1 VVEWISAWP
10 PAIWLQQ
17 STTAYLLVNAAHI
30 LGIGL
35 LVGAIL
41 PLDLRLM
48 GCFRHAPLDVLGPFL
63 RRSAA
68 VGLAIAITTGLTLFS
83 VDPAGYLANDAFVWK
98 VVLLAMALCN
108 IAYQYLRR
116 KDRHVPKTTISSRV
130 VAGISF
136 GLWLGVLIA
145 GRWIGFV

>member
-1 VVEWISAWP
+1 M
-10 PAIWLQQ
+10 WLQQ

-48 GCFRHAPLDVLGPFL
+48 GVFRRTPVEVLGPFL

-68 VGLAIAITTGLTLFS
+68 TGLGLAIFSGLWLFS

-98 VVLLAMALCN
+98 LVLLATALGN
-108 IAYQYLRR
+108 IVYQYLKSDARGL
-116 KDRHVPKTTISSRV
+116 PAATLTTRV

-136 GLWLGVLIA
+136 CLWLAVLIA

>member
-1 VVEWISAWP
+1 VVEWISGWP

-35 LVGAIL
+35 LLGAIL
-41 PLDLRLM
+41 PLDLRVM
-48 GCFRHAPLDVLGPFL
+48 GCFRHARLDVLGPFL
-63 RRSAA
+63 RGSAA
-68 VGLAIAITTGLTLFS
+68 VGLAIAITTGLSLFS
-83 VDPAGYLANDAFVWK
+83 VDPAGYLANHAFVWK
-98 VVLLAMALCN
+98 VALLAMALCN
-108 IAYQYLRR
+108 IAYQYLKREDPR
-116 KDRHVPKTTISSRV
+116 VPKATISSRV

-136 GLWLGVLIA
+136 GLWVGVLIA

>member
-1 VVEWISAWP
+1 VVEWISGWP

-35 LVGAIL
+35 LLGAIL
-41 PLDLRLM
+41 PLDLRVM
-48 GCFRHAPLDVLGPFL
+48 GFFRHAALDVLGPFL

-68 VGLAIAITTGLTLFS
+68 VGLVIAITTGLSLFS

-98 VVLLAMALCN
+98 VALLAMALCN
-108 IAYQYLRR
+108 IAYQYLKREDPR
-116 KDRHVPKTTISSRV
+116 VPKGTISSRV
-130 VAGISF
+130 VAGLSF